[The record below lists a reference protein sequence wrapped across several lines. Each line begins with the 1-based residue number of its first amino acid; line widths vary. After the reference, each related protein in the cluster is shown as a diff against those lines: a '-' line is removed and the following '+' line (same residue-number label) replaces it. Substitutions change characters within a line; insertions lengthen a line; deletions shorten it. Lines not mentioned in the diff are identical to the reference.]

1 VDFSLER
8 PTPTSESETPA
19 RKGMSRPIIAALI
32 GVVIVAAALVFN
44 FTLQGPI
51 RFGGPPA
58 LNTGAGAPSFDVV
71 RIDPKGNMVMA
82 GRALAGATVIIL
94 DGDKEIGRVTADG
107 RGEWV
112 FIPETPVSPG
122 TRQFSLKSTDDN
134 GKDVYSQNVVVMSV
148 PERDGEILIV
158 EQSRDGGRSRVLQGP
173 TAPAGADALT
183 IETVD
188 YNAQGKF
195 TLSGKA
201 DPGSVVQIYMD
212 NKFIGRTTAD
222 ENGYWQVVP
231 DAVATAGKHTIRADQ
246 VGANNNVMA
255 RVEVPFALDASQLQ
269 MAAGEITVIR
279 GTSLW
284 RIARRAYGAG
294 INYTLIYEANKDQ
307 IKDPDLIY
315 PGQVFNLPAKDR
327 G

>member
-8 PTPTSESETPA
+8 PPSHTPGTAP
-19 RKGMSRPIIAALI
+19 RRGPSRPVIVALI
-32 GVVIVAAALVFN
+32 GIVIVAAALVFN
-44 FTLQGPI
+44 LTLQGPFP
-51 RFGGPPA
+51 FGGKPA

-71 RIDPKGNMVMA
+71 RIDPKGNLVMA
-82 GRALAGATVIIL
+82 GRALAGATVVIL

-112 FIPETPVSPG
+112 FIPEAPVAPG
-122 TRQFSLKSTDDN
+122 TRQFSLRSTDAD
-134 GKDVYSQNVVVMSV
+134 GDAVYSQNIVVMSV

-158 EQSRDGGRSRVLQGP
+158 EQSRGGGRSRVLQGP
-173 TAPAGADALT
+173 TAPAGANALT

-188 YNAQGKF
+188 YNAKGKF

-201 DPGSVVQIYMD
+201 DPSSAVQIYMD
-212 NKFIGRTTAD
+212 NKFIGRATAD
-222 ENGYWQVVP
+222 ANGYWQVEP
-231 DAVATAGKHTIRADQ
+231 EGVATAGKHVIRADQ
-246 VGANNNVMA
+246 IGANNNVMA
-255 RVEVPFALDASQLQ
+255 RVEVSFALDASQLAMQ
-269 MAAGEITVIR
+269 AGEITVIK
-279 GTSLW
+279 GNSLW

-307 IKDPDLIY
+307 IKDPNLIY
-315 PGQVFNLPAKDR
+315 PGQVFSLPAKER

>member
-1 VDFSLER
+1 MDFSLER
-8 PTPTSESETPA
+8 PSSQASGTPE
-19 RKGMSRPIIAALI
+19 RKGLSRPVIAALI

-44 FTLQGPI
+44 FTLQGPFP
-51 RFGGPPA
+51 FGGKPV

-82 GRALAGATVIIL
+82 GRARSGATVIIL
-94 DGDKEIGRVTADG
+94 DGEKEIGRVTADG

-112 FIPETPVSPG
+112 YIPETPVAPG
-122 TRQFSLKSTDDN
+122 TRQFSLKSTDDK
-134 GKDVYSQNVVVMSV
+134 GDDVYSQNVVVMSV

-158 EQSRDGGRSRVLQGP
+158 EQSRSGGRSRVLQGP

-188 YNAQGKF
+188 YNAKGKF

-201 DPGSVVQIYMD
+201 DPASTIQIYMD
-212 NKFIGRTTAD
+212 NKFIGRATAD
-222 ENGYWQVVP
+222 ANGYWQVQP
-231 DAVATAGKHTIRADQ
+231 EGVATAGKHVIRADQ
-246 VGANNNVMA
+246 IGANNNVMA

-269 MAAGEITVIR
+269 MAAGEITVIK
-279 GTSLW
+279 GNSLW

-307 IKDPDLIY
+307 IKDPNLIY
-315 PGQVFNLPAKDR
+315 PGQVFNLPAKER

>member
-1 VDFSLER
+1 MDFSLER
-8 PTPTSESETPA
+8 PTGESSEAAPRRSANKPL
-19 RKGMSRPIIAALI
+19 IAAAI
-32 GVVIVAAALVFN
+32 GVVVILAALVFN
-44 FTLQGPI
+44 FTLQGPLQ
-51 RFGGPPA
+51 FGAKPA
-58 LNTGAGAPSFDVV
+58 LNTGAGAPTFDVV

-82 GRALAGATVIIL
+82 GRALAGATVIIM
-94 DGDKEIGRVTADG
+94 DGDKEIGRVTADA

-112 FIPETPVSPG
+112 YLPETPVSPG
-122 TRQFSLKSTDDN
+122 TRQFSLKSKDDK
-134 GKDVYSQNVVVMSV
+134 GKDVFSQNVVVMSV

-173 TAPAGADALT
+173 TAPAGATGLT
-183 IETVD
+183 VETVD

-212 NKFIGRTTAD
+212 NKFIGRATAD
-222 ENGYWQVVP
+222 ENGYWQVQP
-231 DAVATAGKHTIRADQ
+231 EGVATAGKHTIRADQ
-246 VGANNNVMA
+246 IGANNNVMA
-255 RVEVPFALDASQLQ
+255 RVEVPFTLTADQLA

-294 INYTLIYEANKDQ
+294 VNYTLIYEANKDQ
-307 IKDPDLIY
+307 IKDPNLIY
-315 PGQVFNLPAKDR
+315 PGQVFNLPAKER

>member
-1 VDFSLER
+1 MDFSLER
-8 PTPTSESETPA
+8 PPSHTPEAAP
-19 RKGMSRPIIAALI
+19 RRGPSRPVIVALI
-32 GVVIVAAALVFN
+32 GIVIVAAALVFN
-44 FTLQGPI
+44 FTLQGPFQ
-51 RFGGPPA
+51 FGGKPA

-71 RIDPKGNMVMA
+71 RIDPNGNLVMA
-82 GRALAGATVIIL
+82 GRALAGATVVIL

-112 FIPETPVSPG
+112 YIPEAPVAPG
-122 TRQFSLKSTDDN
+122 TRQFSLRSTDAGGDA
-134 GKDVYSQNVVVMSV
+134 VYSQNVVVMSV

-158 EQSRDGGRSRVLQGP
+158 EQSRVGGRSRVLQGP

-188 YNAQGKF
+188 YNAKGKF

-201 DPGSVVQIYMD
+201 DPSSTVQIYMD
-212 NKFIGRTTAD
+212 NKFIGRATAD
-222 ENGYWQVVP
+222 ANGYWQVEP
-231 DAVATAGKHTIRADQ
+231 EGVATAGKHVIRADQ
-246 VGANNNVMA
+246 IGANNNVMA
-255 RVEVPFALDASQLQ
+255 RVEVPFALDASQLAMQ
-269 MAAGEITVIR
+269 AGEITVIK
-279 GTSLW
+279 GNSLW

-307 IKDPDLIY
+307 IKDPNLIY
-315 PGQVFNLPAKDR
+315 PGQVFSLPAKER